1 MQAHPTA
8 LVIGAGLGGIAVA
21 ARLARQGF
29 AVTVLEKNATPG
41 GRCSQLVREGH
52 RFDVGPTLLL
62 MPEVVAET
70 YAALDERMD
79 DHLDLRRI
87 DPTYRIHFD
96 DGTELALT
104 GDLAALQAQVE
115 AIEPGSFDGLLRYL
129 AEGHHHYQHA
139 LQHFV
144 GRNFTSLPA
153 YLGPQ
158 NLWEVLVHLHAFRR
172 HYAHMGR
179 YFRHPHLKAA
189 FTFQNMYLGLSPFDA
204 PATYSLLPYT
214 ELVDGVWFPMGGI
227 YRLVES
233 LVAIAE
239 AHGVRFRYNA
249 PVTRITVE
257 GNRATGVLL
266 PDGSRLEADVI
277 VANADLPYVYR
288 HLLPDAKAA
297 GRLEHLHY
305 TCSAIMFYW
314 GVDTVYPQLG
324 PHTVFLAGNYR
335 AGFERIFR
343 DHALPVEP
351 SVYVHAPAR
360 IDPSAAPPGRDT
372 LLALVPVGH
381 LDDAAV
387 QDWDGWQA
395 QARAAVLRH
404 LADVGVADLHEHTTF
419 EITDT
424 PREWRSLYNLAKGAA
439 FSLSHNALQVGYL
452 RPHNRHRRYGNLY
465 FVGGSTHPGSGLPM
479 VLLSA
484 RLTAERILKDIGAA
498 DPFRAVHAIGPRA
511 VSAACIPIAG
521 RCGWL

>member
-1 MQAHPTA
+1 MPAHPTA

-21 ARLARQGF
+21 ARLARQGY

-41 GRCSQLVREGH
+41 GRCGQLLHEGH
-52 RFDVGPTLLL
+52 RFDIGPTLLL

-70 YAALDERMD
+70 YAALDARMD
-79 DHLDLRRI
+79 EHLELRRV

-96 DGTELALT
+96 DGTMLALT
-104 GDLAALQAQVE
+104 GDLQALQAQVE

-129 AEGHHHYQHA
+129 TEGQHHYRHA

-153 YLGPQ
+153 YFSPQ
-158 NLWEVLVHLHAFRR
+158 NLREVIFHLHAFRK
-172 HYAHMGR
+172 HYARMGR
-179 YFRHPHLKAA
+179 YFRHPRLKAA
-189 FTFQNMYLGLSPFDA
+189 FTFQDMYLGLSPFAA

-214 ELVDGVWFPMGGI
+214 ELADGVWFPIGGM

-239 AHGVRFRYNA
+239 AHGVHFSYSA
-249 PVTRITVE
+249 PVTQIIVN

-266 PDGSRLEADVI
+266 ADGSRLDADVI
-277 VANADLPYVYR
+277 VANADLPYVNR
-288 HLLPDAKAA
+288 CLLPDAQAA

-324 PHTVFLAGNYR
+324 PHTVFLAGDYR

-343 DHALPVEP
+343 DHALPLEP

-360 IDPSAAPPGRDT
+360 IDPSAAPPGKDT

-381 LDDAAV
+381 LDDGAV

-395 QARAAVLRH
+395 HARAAVLRR
-404 LADVGVADLHEHTTF
+404 LAAVGAADLDRHVTV
-419 EITDT
+419 EITYM
-424 PREWRSLYNLAKGAA
+424 PRDWRNQYNLARGAA
-439 FSLSHNALQVGYL
+439 FSLSHNVLQVGYL

-484 RLTAERILKDIGAA
+484 RLTTERILQDRKTSD
-498 DPFRAVHAIGPRA
+498 RVRTVHAGRTAGPDRSRMTA
-511 VSAACIPIAG
+511 H
-521 RCGWL
+521 